1 MTKTV
6 VAQTYGTPEVLKLVD
21 VDLPAP
27 KSGEVLVDVKAI
39 GVNPFD
45 FKLYSGAFGTD
56 PEKLPIRLGGEA
68 AGVVSAVGD
77 GVTNVNV
84 GDEVIVSPGNGLY
97 SEQVVVPVSSVTA
110 KPAGIS
116 WEQAAGLL
124 LVGGTAVDALDT
136 IRVGSG
142 DTVLIHGASGGVGA
156 IAVQLAVGRGATVI
170 GTAGASNQDYVRSL
184 GATPVLYGHGLEA
197 RVRELAPNGVDAAFD
212 TAGTDEAVAGFGLRQ
227 ESHRHHRRVRTRP
240 DRRLRFRRRR
250 QSGKCGSAFEGTIRT
265 CRTSRFRTPHREDR
279 QDLPASGRGTRSHR
293 VAEFAPRGKVH
304 PRSVTF
310 SSVLPRP

>member
-21 VDLPAP
+21 IDLPAP

-77 GVTNVNV
+77 GVTDVAV

-97 SEQVVVPVSSVTA
+97 AEQVVVPVSSVTA
-110 KPAGIS
+110 KPAGIG

-156 IAVQLAVGRGATVI
+156 IAVQLAVARGATVI
-170 GTAGASNQDYVRSL
+170 GTAGASNQEYVRSL
-184 GATPVLYGHGLEA
+184 GATPVVYGGVFEERDLEA
-197 RVRELAPNGVDAAFD
+197 RVRELAPDGVDAAFD
-212 TAGTDEAVAGFGLRQ
+212 TAGTDEAVDTSLALVTDKSRIVTIVAFGRAQTDGFASVG
-227 ESHRHHRRVRTRP
+227 
-240 DRRLRFRRRR
+240 
-250 QSGKCGSAFEGTIRT
+250 GGN
-265 CRTSRFRTPHREDR
+265 
-279 QDLPASGRGTRSHR
+279 PASAEARLKARSELVEQAGSGHLTVKIAKTFPLTD
-293 VAEFAPRGKVH
+293 VALAHTELQSSHPAGKFILI
-304 PRSVTF
+304 P
-310 SSVLPRP
+310 

>member
-6 VAQTYGTPEVLKLVD
+6 VARTYGTPEVLKLVD
-21 VDLPAP
+21 VDLPSP

-212 TAGTDEAVAGFGLRQ
+212 TAGTDEAVDASLALVTDKSRIVTIVAFGRAQTDGFASVG
-227 ESHRHHRRVRTRP
+227 
-240 DRRLRFRRRR
+240 
-250 QSGKCGSAFEGTIRT
+250 GGN
-265 CRTSRFRTPHREDR
+265 
-279 QDLPASGRGTRSHR
+279 PASAEAHLKARSELVEQAGSGHLIVKIAKTFPLAD
-293 VAEFAPRGKVH
+293 VALAHTELQSSHPAGKFILV
-304 PRSVTF
+304 P
-310 SSVLPRP
+310 

>member
-212 TAGTDEAVAGFGLRQ
+212 TAGTDEAVDASLALVTDKSRIVTIVAFGRAQTDGFASVG
-227 ESHRHHRRVRTRP
+227 
-240 DRRLRFRRRR
+240 
-250 QSGKCGSAFEGTIRT
+250 GGN
-265 CRTSRFRTPHREDR
+265 
-279 QDLPASGRGTRSHR
+279 PASAEARLKGRSELVEQAGSGHLTVKIAKTFPLTDVALAHTELQSSHP
-293 VAEFAPRGKVH
+293 AGKFILV
-304 PRSVTF
+304 P
-310 SSVLPRP
+310 

>member
-197 RVRELAPNGVDAAFD
+197 AFD
-212 TAGTDEAVAGFGLRQ
+212 TAGTDEAVDASLALVTDKSRIVTIVAFGRAQTDGFASVG
-227 ESHRHHRRVRTRP
+227 
-240 DRRLRFRRRR
+240 
-250 QSGKCGSAFEGTIRT
+250 GGN
-265 CRTSRFRTPHREDR
+265 
-279 QDLPASGRGTRSHR
+279 PASAEARLKARSELVEQAGSGHLIVK
-293 VAEFAPRGKVH
+293 VAKTFPLADVALAHTELQSSHPAGKFILI
-304 PRSVTF
+304 P
-310 SSVLPRP
+310 

>member
-6 VAQTYGTPEVLKLVD
+6 VAQIYGTPEVLKLVD
-21 VDLPAP
+21 VNLPSP
-27 KSGEVLVDVKAI
+27 ESGEVLVDVKAI

-77 GVTNVNV
+77 GVTEVAV

-97 SEQVVVPVSSVTA
+97 AEQVVVPVSSVTA

-156 IAVQLAVGRGATVI
+156 IAVQLAVARGATVI

-184 GATPVLYGHGLEA
+184 GATPVLYGEGLEA
-197 RVRELAPNGVDAAFD
+197 RVRELAPNGIDAAFD
-212 TAGTDEAVAGFGLRQ
+212 TAGTDEAVNVSLALVTDKSRIVTIVAFGRAQTDGFASVG
-227 ESHRHHRRVRTRP
+227 
-240 DRRLRFRRRR
+240 
-250 QSGKCGSAFEGTIRT
+250 GGN
-265 CRTSRFRTPHREDR
+265 
-279 QDLPASGRGTRSHR
+279 PASAEARLKARSELVEQAGSGHLIVKIAKTFPLTD
-293 VAEFAPRGKVH
+293 VALAHTELQSSHPAGKFILI
-304 PRSVTF
+304 P
-310 SSVLPRP
+310 

>member
-184 GATPVLYGHGLEA
+184 GATPVLYGHGSK
-197 RVRELAPNGVDAAFD
+197 RVSVNSRR
-212 TAGTDEAVAGFGLRQ
+212 TASTPPSTPPE
-227 ESHRHHRRVRTRP
+227 RTKP
-240 DRRLRFRRRR
+240 SMHLWLW
-250 QSGKCGSAFEGTIRT
+250 SPT
-265 CRTSRFRTPHREDR
+265 
-279 QDLPASGRGTRSHR
+279 R
-293 VAEFAPRGKVH
+293 VASSPSSRSDAPR
-304 PRSVTF
+304 PTAS
-310 SSVLPRP
+310 LPSAEAIRQVRKRV